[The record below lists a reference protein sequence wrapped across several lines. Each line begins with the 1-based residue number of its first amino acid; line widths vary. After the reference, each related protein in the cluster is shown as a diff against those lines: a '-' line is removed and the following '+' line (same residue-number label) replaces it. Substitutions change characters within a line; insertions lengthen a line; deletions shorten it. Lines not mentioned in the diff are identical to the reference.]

1 MRSQPLWHE
10 APTWARSR
18 VSALAGLAV
27 ALVAT
32 NVASAQQPTNAFA
45 SGTGPSPGQVTL
57 MEQFRYTR
65 MTLRD
70 GTPAQ
75 RGRIREF
82 SLENM
87 VHVGLLPEL
96 TLAAV
101 TPLSYRDRRFE
112 RGPREEDAGVGDAT
126 IFASY
131 RFLRHDF
138 SPLNTL
144 RVSALAGGQ
153 VRTGDGPFTGDSYN
167 PLIGL
172 AFTAIVDR
180 HGFNGDCVWTF
191 TTDGLAQPLRAGE
204 STADALRYDLA
215 YLYRLYPVEYAAD
228 TPGALYA
235 VCELNG
241 VYETNGDN
249 ELLIAPG
256 IMWEA
261 ATWALEV
268 SAQAPIWR
276 GISNRAETDYSIV
289 IGLRLTF

>member
-1 MRSQPLWHE
+1 MNYHVP
-10 APTWARSR
+10 A
-18 VSALAGLAV
+18 VV
-27 ALVAT
+27 ALLAALLPGHVAYG
-32 NVASAQQPTNAFA
+32 QQPTNAFA

-57 MEQFRYTR
+57 MEQFRYTQL
-65 MTLRD
+65 TLRD
-70 GTPAQ
+70 APAAE

-82 SLENM
+82 GLENM

-101 TPLSYRDRRFE
+101 VPVAYRDRRYE
-112 RGPREEDAGVGDAT
+112 PGGREEDLGVGDAT

-144 RVSALAGGQ
+144 RVSALGGAQ
-153 VRTGDGPFTGDSYN
+153 VRTGDGPFTGDAYN

-172 AFTAIVDR
+172 AFTAIIDR

-191 TTDGLAQPLRAGE
+191 TTDGVARPLRAGE
-204 STADALRYDLA
+204 STADVLRYDLA

-268 SAQAPIWR
+268 SAQAPAWR
-276 GISNRAETDYSIV
+276 GISNRAETDYSVV